1 MTSYLV
7 PRFLKNGYTKNCHLE
22 DCPYPNPNTNPN
34 PKPRRIC
41 IPVTLKISIKTGLFS
56 FLTFCCIITAI
67 FGIIDHYYIMEN
79 KKKSGKNK
87 IKLITI
93 YPKNHENCK
102 NSNPRVQFY

>member
-7 PRFLKNGYTKNCHLE
+7 PRFLKNEYTKNCPLE

-41 IPVTLKISIKTGLFS
+41 IPVTLKMSIKTGLFS
-56 FLTFCCIITAI
+56 FLTFCCTVTAI

-79 KKKSGKNK
+79 KKKLGKIK

-93 YPKNHENCK
+93 
-102 NSNPRVQFY
+102 

>member
-7 PRFLKNGYTKNCHLE
+7 PRFLKNGYTKNCPLE

-41 IPVTLKISIKTGLFS
+41 IPVTLKMSIKTGLFS
-56 FLTFCCIITAI
+56 FLTSCCTVTAI

-79 KKKSGKNK
+79 KKKLGKIK

-93 YPKNHENCK
+93 
-102 NSNPRVQFY
+102 